1 MLRRRL
7 TLTVCVAFA
16 ISLWA
21 PAGAHATALFDII
34 DGTLTYRADTGFPG
48 IDQIAIFDTG
58 THYRFVRF
66 GAGDQPGD
74 GAGYDLIDQNTVDCL
89 KSGVNEARL
98 ILGDNNDVASVSA
111 SVKIPVIFDGGP
123 GNDGMFGGGGQDTF
137 IGGTGDDNIVAR
149 DGLPEAVN
157 CGEGRDTAITDDSDI
172 RVSCEEIEGDA
183 DSDGVRRPADC
194 NDTNPLLRPG
204 ATDIFDNGIDEDCN
218 GVDAVNTDRDGDG
231 SPRPQDCDDSNAAI
245 RPGAKEVIGN
255 KVDENCDTRIEPFP
269 PLTGSVTGTWV
280 RTGNR
285 TENLTLVA
293 TGFRKGTSITL
304 RCIGPS
310 CPKGTQRSRVRNSR
324 RSVNLHVLI
333 GRRAL
338 AKGARIEVRL
348 TAANRIGRLLRY
360 RLSTP
365 GTPDVA
371 FLCVPPDEA
380 AGPC

>member
-1 MLRRRL
+1 MLKRRL
-7 TLTVCVAFA
+7 ILITCLALAAALCV
-16 ISLWA
+16 
-21 PAGAHATALFDII
+21 PAGAQAIGVFQVQGSTIVYTAQSGDV
-34 DGTLTYRADTGFPG
+34 
-48 IDQIAIFDTG
+48 DQIAGVDIG
-58 THYRFVRF
+58 TAYRFTRF
-66 GAGDQPGD
+66 GGADIGPGAD
-74 GAGYDLIDQNTVDCL
+74 CNFVGTDQNAVDCR
-89 KSGVNEARL
+89 KTGVT
-98 ILGDNNDVASVSA
+98 SVLLVLDDQDDIATISP
-111 SVKIPVIFDGGP
+111 SITVPVTLDGGP
-123 GNDGMFGGGGQDTF
+123 GNDGLFGGGGQDTF
-137 IGGTGDDNIVAR
+137 AGGTGNDNVVAR
-149 DGLPEAVN
+149 DGVAESVN
-157 CGEGRDTAITDDSDI
+157 CGDGQDTAITDDADVRI
-172 RVSCEEIEGDA
+172 SCEEIEGDA

-194 NDTNPLLRPG
+194 DDSNPALRPG
-204 ATDIFDNGIDEDCN
+204 VTDIFDNGIDEDCN
-218 GVDAVNTDRDGDG
+218 GVDAVNADRDGDG

-245 RPGAKEVIGN
+245 RPGAREVIGN

-293 TGFRKGTSITL
+293 KGFRKGTSITL

-310 CPKGTQRSRVRNSR
+310 CPKGAKRSRVRNSR
-324 RSVNLHVLI
+324 QSVNLHVLI